1 MLSLFK
7 WLGWTSF
14 SSFQP
19 HWLNL
24 AYIAQWLYKSPIN
37 NLRLRP
43 DFPQASFSKQC
54 GTATWTAKCDSL
66 PASGP
71 WLSARWDC
79 WWGGSRQSSALAGS
93 SAWRWTPMDH
103 NSGAGQETRN
113 CRVGG
118 FSLSLWGR
126 LAAGGPNLPVKK
138 YLCTWLFHGCLC
150 WNESRLWLDLII
162 FLPPHNPPTRRGLP
176 RLDWIPYLS
185 SYYLTLPVTDKWS
198 ISATDGTRWPK

>member
-1 MLSLFK
+1 MALQITDKQSAFA
-7 WLGWTSF
+7 SRF
-14 SSFQP
+14 SSGLLFETMWHCDMDCKMRFITCQ
-19 HWLNL
+19 WSL
-24 AYIAQWLYKSPIN
+24 AV
-37 NLRLRP
+37 
-43 DFPQASFSKQC
+43 C
-54 GTATWTAKCDSL
+54 SL
-66 PASGP
+66 G
-71 WLSARWDC
+71 LLMR
-79 WWGGSRQSSALAGS
+79 GSRQSSALARS

-126 LAAGGPNLPVKK
+126 LAAGGPNLPVKN